1 MIEQLLENAKDLKI
15 YKKLIKILGEYTLN
29 IPATG
34 VNKILDE
41 ILSEGIKVIP
51 KDKKA
56 LEILNYILN
65 QEKSTA
71 AIVQDLLNTRLCT
84 LPLEVR
90 PMINKTITAFWNIG
104 DKLEDKVIGLLN
116 FKGDDKGFWSDEKRN
131 KVELI
136 NIPIEEN

>member
-15 YKKLIKILGEYTLN
+15 YKKLIKILGDYTLN

-34 VNKILDE
+34 ANKILDE

-56 LEILNYILN
+56 IEILVYILN
-65 QEKSTA
+65 QEKSIA
-71 AIVQDLLNTRLCT
+71 AIVQDLFNTRLCT

-90 PMINKTITAFWNIG
+90 PMINRTTTAFWNIG
-104 DKLEDKVIGLLN
+104 DKLEDKVIDLIN
-116 FKGDDKGFWSDEKRN
+116 FKGEDKGFWSDEKRN